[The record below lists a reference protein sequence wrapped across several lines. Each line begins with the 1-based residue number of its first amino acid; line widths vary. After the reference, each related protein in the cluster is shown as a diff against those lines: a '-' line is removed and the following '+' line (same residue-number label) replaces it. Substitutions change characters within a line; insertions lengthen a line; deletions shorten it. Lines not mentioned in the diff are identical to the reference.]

1 MVALRRL
8 AALALLAAAC
18 HQPVEYSTT
27 AASGVVKLRVSD
39 NTVAGQA
46 SGFGDGRALA
56 SLGSGSFL
64 VSTGSGRLHRF
75 SSPDMSLDT
84 SFVIGPSSGAGYA
97 DIILPKPG
105 VAYVIGAAGRI
116 LEVNVGMGLVVD
128 EITAG
133 PLPVGLCASPAS
145 QLFYVVDGSDG
156 RIREVDSADNSVLRG
171 TDPLDEPAVEATV
184 ESHQDRYLLVACA
197 DDAGSVYAVDLA
209 TFYVSDAA
217 ELGSVCSGAQAF
229 PAESIW
235 AATHPNWYGSNGS
248 VSVCANFTQ
257 PEVTPLPIA
266 GHPVDVCSVPGTTLF
281 YVLSYLG
288 DGVSAVTAVD
298 FITGE
303 KTDPIPLD
311 GFPWDI
317 TSHGNG
323 EYVLVLTSE
332 I

>member
-8 AALALLAAAC
+8 AALVLLAAAC

-46 SGFGDGRALA
+46 SGIDDGRALA
-56 SLGSGSFL
+56 SLGSETFL
-64 VSTGSGRLHRF
+64 VSSGSGELYRF
-75 SSPDMSLDT
+75 NSPDMSLDT
-84 SFVIGPSSGAGYA
+84 SFAIGPGSGAGYG
-97 DIILPKPG
+97 DIAIPRPG
-105 VAYVIGAAGRI
+105 IAYVIGAAGKL
-116 LEVNVGMGLVVD
+116 LEVNVGSAMVVD
-128 EITAG
+128 EFTVG
-133 PLPVGLCASPAS
+133 PFPSDLCASPTS

-156 RIREVDSADNSVLRG
+156 RIREVDSADNSVLRS
-171 TDPLDEPAVEATV
+171 TDPLDEPPVEATV
-184 ESHQDRYLLVACA
+184 ESHEDRYILVACA

-209 TFYVSDAA
+209 TFYISDAA
-217 ELGSVCSGAQAF
+217 ELGGLCSGAKAF

-235 AATHPNWYGSNGS
+235 AVTLPNWYGSMGS
-248 VSVCANFTQ
+248 VSVCANFAQ
-257 PEVTPLPIA
+257 PEVTVLPIA

-281 YVLSYLG
+281 YVLSYMG
-288 DGVSAVTAVD
+288 DGISAVTAVD
-298 FITGE
+298 FITGG

-317 TSHGNG
+317 TSHANG

>member
-27 AASGVVKLRVSD
+27 TASGVVKLRVSD
-39 NTVAGQA
+39 NSVVGEATGID
-46 SGFGDGRALA
+46 DGRALA

-64 VSTGSGRLHRF
+64 VSSGSGELYRF

-84 SFVIGPSSGAGYA
+84 SFTIGASSGAGYG

-105 VAYVIGAAGRI
+105 VAYVIGAAGKV
-116 LEVNVGMGLVVD
+116 LEVNIGMGLVVD
-128 EITAG
+128 ELSVG
-133 PLPVGLCASPAS
+133 PLPVDLCASPANE
-145 QLFYVVDGSDG
+145 LFYVVDGSDG
-156 RIREVDSADNSVLRG
+156 RVREVDSADNSVLRSS
-171 TDPLDEPAVEATV
+171 DPLEEPAVGITV
-184 ESHQDRYLLVACA
+184 ESHQDRYVLVACA
-197 DDAGSVYAVDLA
+197 DDAGIVYAVDIA
-209 TFYVSDAA
+209 TFYVSKAA
-217 ELGSVCSGAQAF
+217 ELGSMSSGVQAF

-235 AATHPNWYGSNGS
+235 AATHPNWYGSTGS
-248 VSVCANFTQ
+248 VSVCAKFTQ
-257 PEVTPLPIA
+257 PEVTALPIA
-266 GHPVDVCSVPGTTLF
+266 GHPVDLCSVPGTTLL
-281 YVLSYLG
+281 YVLSYMG

-303 KTDPIPLD
+303 KTDPIALE

-317 TSHGNG
+317 TSHANG